1 MTRKEFHFLRN
12 TYAVRWALVPTARTH
27 PRLYAVSVN
36 ATPPGDPGAQPDAR
50 GVVAANASA
59 RAKVLGWA
67 RRSIDLVPTSWLI
80 TGAGAVLLGATAI
93 FGGLEAAAV
102 DPVPEIAVG
111 DTFAGSDLEMTIVG
125 VELSDDRDNV
135 MVFPDEEKGE
145 RVLTIVVDVVN
156 TFDKPRPSS
165 DNEAGS
171 PVLDGIILEGL
182 DERPSISRADDG
194 LGSPRLQPDV
204 PARLLLA
211 WVVGPDDFHDGD
223 EVHLTLPDSTH
234 YVGKSV
240 VRGDY
245 WYDVVVGATVTATV
259 EEVTSP

>member
-1 MTRKEFHFLRN
+1 M
-12 TYAVRWALVPTARTH
+12 
-27 PRLYAVSVN
+27 N
-36 ATPPGDPGAQPDAR
+36 ATPPSEPGPQPDAR
-50 GVVAANASA
+50 GVDAANAGA

-67 RRSIDLVPTSWLI
+67 RRSIDLIPTSWLI
-80 TGAGAVLLGATAI
+80 TGAGAVLLAATAI

-102 DPVPEIAVG
+102 DPTPEVAVG
-111 DTFAGSDLEMTIVG
+111 EMFAGSDLEMTIVG

-135 MVFPDEEKGE
+135 LVFPDEEKGE

-156 TFDKPRPSS
+156 TFDKPRASS
-165 DNEAGS
+165 DNEAAS
-171 PVLDGIILEGL
+171 PVLDGILLEGL

-194 LGSPRLQPDV
+194 AGSPILQPDV

-234 YVGKSV
+234 YVGQSV
-240 VRGDY
+240 MRGDY
-245 WYDVVVGATVTATV
+245 WTDVVVGATVTTTIA
-259 EEVTSP
+259 EVTAP